1 MARVPRLIQTGGGGS
16 RGRREGRREETGG
29 GEGKR
34 RMEEEKRGGGGS
46 RKKDI
51 EGRRKVKG
59 GRGREEERGG
69 RHASGE
75 EGAAEL
81 GTGSGGKWMGAFFNQ
96 VSCLARCTHSVVMR
110 MADARLWR
118 AIARSNRKYLY
129 WEIKSHCHEV
139 LMHVFLE
146 LSREG

>member
-1 MARVPRLIQTGGGGS
+1 MIITSGTRAQAHTN
-16 RGRREGRREETGG
+16 EQ
-29 GEGKR
+29 
-34 RMEEEKRGGGGS
+34 EEEGAG
-46 RKKDI
+46 
-51 EGRRKVKG
+51 GRRKVKG

-81 GTGSGGKWMGAFFNQ
+81 GTVSGGKWMGAFFNQ
-96 VSCLARCTHSVVMR
+96 VSCLARCTHSVLIG

-129 WEIKSHCHEV
+129 WEIKSRWQE
-139 LMHVFLE
+139 FE
-146 LSREG
+146 IKTKNTFED